1 MSTGLSI
8 EVDMSTLQRE
18 VHAWAE
24 NVFPERTLTS
34 VLAHLREEVGE
45 LTEAV
50 SRLDPPPLDTEEAEL
65 AEECADVG
73 ILLLS
78 IASLLG
84 EDLATLMAVK
94 HALNTGRRRTGM
106 GQRG

>member
-24 NVFPERTLTS
+24 SVFPERTPTS
-34 VLAHLREEVGE
+34 VLAHLREEIGG
-45 LTEAV
+45 LTDAV
-50 SRLDPPPLDTEEAEL
+50 SRLETPLLDTDEAEI

-73 ILLLS
+73 LLLLS
-78 IASLLG
+78 MASLLG

-94 HALNTGRRRTGM
+94 HALNTGRRRAGM
-106 GQRG
+106 GQQ